1 MDLTL
6 WNGTSKI
13 CGKGKRGSWVGS
25 KSEVVYSDRKMRRS
39 VKEIGDNGNFGRGGG
54 GGGVEMG
61 INRCCC
67 RDLTS
72 LSHPCVT
79 AAACRTTVLLS
90 RNNGPTEMPTV
101 GSFCSTLLS
110 PSLLLCFFR

>member
-1 MDLTL
+1 MEIL
-6 WNGTSKI
+6 
-13 CGKGKRGSWVGS
+13 VG
-25 KSEVVYSDRKMRRS
+25 EER
-39 VKEIGDNGNFGRGGG
+39 

-101 GSFCSTLLS
+101 GSFCSLY
-110 PSLLLCFFR
+110 SLHRFSFAFFAKILCFFSKYWKE